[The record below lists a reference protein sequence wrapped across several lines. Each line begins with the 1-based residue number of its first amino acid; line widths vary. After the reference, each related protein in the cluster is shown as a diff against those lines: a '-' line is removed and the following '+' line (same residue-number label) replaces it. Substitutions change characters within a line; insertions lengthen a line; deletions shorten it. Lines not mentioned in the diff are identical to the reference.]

1 MSGICYVWVGFL
13 IEKTPLKNTRGGVG
27 ARRLLAGIKTIRD
40 QPTEQI
46 TFRIDQSVNSKSQT
60 FPYERI
66 SCVSGGRFLVR
77 VSDQNV
83 ATLNPMTAREP
94 LLDP

>member
-46 TFRIDQSVNSKSQT
+46 TFRMISQSIQNHKHFHMNVFHVFQVD
-60 FPYERI
+60 
-66 SCVSGGRFLVR
+66 VSLCELVTKML
-77 VSDQNV
+77 Q
-83 ATLNPMTAREP
+83 L
-94 LLDP
+94 